1 MSARL
6 KNILLQYIVSGLICF
21 FSIFYEELLL
31 RFFTEIPYFGIGVFY
46 ILCFSLIFGL
56 FVRAVLLLFPPKVG
70 RIVTPVLLVLLGVGF
85 GLEYFLHDAMQ
96 SFVDLQSIGTGAGDV
111 AGGFVGTVLGAVGR
125 KFYMTL
131 LFFMPLFVY
140 CFVKPARK
148 IKAIPKN
155 RIFILPIA
163 AVLVT
168 VFLCTSL
175 FVRVSDRTFVY
186 EEFNFNNAVGRFG
199 LLGSFTLEGLSKTEE
214 VEFSVVLEEV
224 VPEFQGPG
232 MEGIPEYNRLNID
245 FKARAKTQT
254 NATVQSV
261 DVYVSSM
268 KASQKNEYTGMFKG
282 KNLILITAEAFSA
295 EAIDPELTPTLYR
308 MATRGIQFK
317 EYYQPAWGGST
328 STGEYSVITGLIPT
342 AGVKSIKN
350 TIGKDMAYTLGNQL
364 QEEGYFSAAYHNGSY
379 TYYDRHLTHENLG
392 YDSFMGIG
400 NGMEEGVQK
409 HLWPESDVEMMA
421 FTVPQYI
428 DQRPFSIY
436 YMSVSGHCL
445 YNFGGNDM
453 AEKNQE
459 LVADMEASTTI
470 RAYMASQIELDRA
483 LELLIEQ
490 LDAAGITDDTVIVIS
505 TDHYPYG
512 LEKSEM
518 WCTDKDYLEELYGY
532 PANTPFARDH
542 SAWIVWS
549 GCLEDKSPIVV
560 DTPTYSLDIVPTLSN
575 LFGIEYDSRLLVG
588 RDALSDADPLV
599 IFADYSWITDKGRYR
614 ASNGVFTPNE
624 GAEIPEGYVEQI
636 KASVKNRFVF
646 SKNVI
651 ACNYYSTLK
660 EYKP

>member
-1 MSARL
+1 MTVRL
-6 KNILLQYIVSGLICF
+6 KKIFSGLCSALLCF
-21 FSIFYEELLL
+21 FAVFFEELLL
-31 RFFTEIPYFGIGVFY
+31 RTSAEVPYFGIGVFY
-46 ILCFSLIFGL
+46 ALCFSLIVGL
-56 FVRAVLLLFPPKVG
+56 FFRSILLLIPTKG
-70 RIVTPVLLVLLGVGF
+70 RRFVNPFLLVVLCVIFGV
-85 GLEYFLHDAMQ
+85 EYYLHDAMKA
-96 SFVDLQSIGTGAGDV
+96 FADLQSIGTGAGDV
-111 AGGFVGTVLGAVGR
+111 AGGFVETVLGAVGR
-125 KFYMTL
+125 KFYMTI
-131 LFFMPLFVY
+131 LFFVPLLVY
-140 CFVKPARK
+140 CFVKQFRNLKPIQK
-148 IKAIPKN
+148 Q
-155 RIFILPIA
+155 RIFILPLI

-168 VFLCTSL
+168 GMLCTVL
-175 FVRVSDRTFVY
+175 FVRNSDRVFVR

-199 LLGSFTLEGLSKTEE
+199 LLGSFVLEGLSNPAEE
-214 VEFSVVLEEV
+214 DFMVAVEEIT
-224 VPEFQGPG
+224 PEIQGPSA
-232 MEGIPEYNRLNID
+232 EGRPEYNRLNID
-245 FKARAKTQT
+245 FKARAKEQT
-254 NATVQSV
+254 DSVIQSV
-261 DVYVSSM
+261 DAYVASV
-268 KASQKNEYTGMFKG
+268 KATKKNEYTGMFKG

-295 EAIDPELTPTLYR
+295 EAIDPKYTPTLYR
-308 MATRGIQFK
+308 MATRGIQFAD
-317 EYYQPAWGGST
+317 YYQPAWGGST

-364 QEEGYFSAAYHNGSY
+364 RAQGYFSAAYHNGSY

-409 HLWPESDVEMMA
+409 HLWPESDVEMMT

-428 DQRPFSIY
+428 DQRPFSVY

-453 AEKNQE
+453 AEKNRE

-490 LDAAGITDDTVIVIS
+490 LDAAGITDDTVIVIAS
-505 TDHYPYG
+505 DHYPYG

>member
-1 MSARL
+1 MKA
-6 KNILLQYIVSGLICF
+6 F
-21 FSIFYEELLL
+21 
-31 RFFTEIPYFGIGVFY
+31 
-46 ILCFSLIFGL
+46 
-56 FVRAVLLLFPPKVG
+56 A
-70 RIVTPVLLVLLGVGF
+70 
-85 GLEYFLHDAMQ
+85 
-96 SFVDLQSIGTGAGDV
+96 DLQSIGTGAGDV
-111 AGGFVGTVLGAVGR
+111 AGGFVETVLGAVGR
-125 KFYMTL
+125 KFYMTI
-131 LFFMPLFVY
+131 LFFVPLLVY
-140 CFVKPARK
+140 CFVKQFRNLKPIQK
-148 IKAIPKN
+148 Q
-155 RIFILPIA
+155 RIFILPLI

-168 VFLCTSL
+168 GMLCTVL
-175 FVRVSDRTFVY
+175 FVRNSDRVFVRD
-186 EEFNFNNAVGRFG
+186 EFNFNNAVGRFG
-199 LLGSFTLEGLSKTEE
+199 LLGSFVLEGLSNPAEE
-214 VEFSVVLEEV
+214 DFMIAVEEIT
-224 VPEFQGPG
+224 PEIQGPSA
-232 MEGIPEYNRLNID
+232 EGRPEYNRLNID
-245 FKARAKTQT
+245 FKARAKEQT
-254 NATVQSV
+254 DSVTQSV
-261 DVYVSSM
+261 DAYVASV
-268 KASQKNEYTGMFKG
+268 KATKKNEYTGMFKG

-295 EAIDPELTPTLYR
+295 EAIDPKYTPTLYR
-308 MATRGIQFK
+308 MATRGIQFAD
-317 EYYQPAWGGST
+317 YYQPAWGGST

-364 QEEGYFSAAYHNGSY
+364 RAQGYFSAAYHNGSY

-428 DQRPFSIY
+428 DQRPFSVY

-453 AEKNQE
+453 AEKNRE

-490 LDAAGITDDTVIVIS
+490 LDAAGITDDTVIVIAS
-505 TDHYPYG
+505 DHYPYG

-624 GAEIPEGYVEQI
+624 GVEIPEGYVEQI